1 MPRPSAWAVRASL
14 IHLSLGFTLGALLLT
29 NKGLAF
35 APDLWRLLPAHIEIL
50 LVGWV
55 VQLALGVAYWIL
67 PRVRASRGAEPEAP
81 GSRGGQ
87 IRMIATLVL
96 LNGGVLL
103 AGFGPVVA
111 APAEVRLAGR
121 IAEAA
126 AALLFALHAARRLRP

>member
-1 MPRPSAWAVRASL
+1 
-14 IHLSLGFTLGALLLT
+14 
-29 NKGLAF
+29 
-35 APDLWRLLPAHIEIL
+35 
-50 LVGWV
+50 
-55 VQLALGVAYWIL
+55 
-67 PRVRASRGAEPEAP
+67 
-81 GSRGGQ
+81 
-87 IRMIATLVL
+87 MIATLVL